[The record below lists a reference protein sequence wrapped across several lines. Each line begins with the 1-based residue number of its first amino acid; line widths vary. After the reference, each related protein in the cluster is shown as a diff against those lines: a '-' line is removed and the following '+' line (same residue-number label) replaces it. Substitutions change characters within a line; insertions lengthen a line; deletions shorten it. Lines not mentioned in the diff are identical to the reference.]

1 MIQSKRL
8 NKKPLSFA
16 MKSRTITKKT
26 SLLRKNSRWLIIIY
40 IFSFKNIIWKIKN
53 KILFNKIYFLNFLK
67 NKKKFVLLKIN
78 KFIFIVYLN

>member
-1 MIQSKRL
+1 MSKMIQSKRL

-40 IFSFKNIIWKIKN
+40 IFSFKNLIWKIKN
-53 KILFNKIYFLNFLK
+53 KILFYKIYFLIFCKIKKICFTK
-67 NKKKFVLLKIN
+67 NK
-78 KFIFIVYLN
+78 